1 MKSKRREFIQ
11 SATALSGGLLFGGGG
26 IHSDSAAGSITNLI
40 KIEEPFNGAVLNR
53 RHGVEVDNGLKIEV
67 KGEAPLDSNVK
78 VNGQPARRSGTKF
91 TADVILKERET
102 VITVNS
108 KGWFGEN
115 SHRVKV
121 VWDKNSFPRYGFE
134 VDDNIFF
141 YRDIARK
148 KYKSV
153 FDCFYLQG
161 LRDLNRKY
169 GTRFVLNT
177 YFTDGLEY
185 TDKPEFDLTQFP
197 DRYKSEWQ
205 DNSDWLRLT
214 FHAYS
219 NKPDRPYQYAS
230 PEKIISDMN
239 KVSAEIRRFA
249 GDQTYTPPTII
260 HWGMVQPSAYKPLA
274 DKGVKILRGYFT
286 KTASGRYDVNHNVD
300 EIRSEYLSRHDALKD
315 FDSGIVF
322 GKVDMVCNSTPLD
335 QIESVLEEVYEDD
348 NRAEIMDLMT
358 HEQYF
363 WPFYVSYIPEHF
375 ERLDKTLRWVTEHDY
390 KPVFLH
396 EGFFGAPE

>member
-11 SATALSGGLLFGGGG
+11 SATALSGGLLLGGGRF
-26 IHSDSAAGSITNLI
+26 HSGNAAGSITNLI

-53 RHGVEVDNGLKIEV
+53 RHGIEVDGGLKIEV
-67 KGEAPLDSNVK
+67 QGEAPLDSNVK
-78 VNGQPARRSGTKF
+78 VNGQLARRSGTRF
-91 TADVILKERET
+91 IADVILKGRET
-102 VITVNS
+102 VITADS

-148 KYKSV
+148 KYKSI
-153 FDCFYLQG
+153 FDCHYLQG

-185 TDKPEFDLTQFP
+185 TDKPEFNLTQFP

-230 PEKIISDMN
+230 PEKLISDMD

-249 GDQTYTPPTII
+249 GDETYTPPTII

-274 DKGVKILRGYFT
+274 DKGVKVLRGYFS
-286 KTASGRYDVNHNVD
+286 KTASGGYDVNHNVD

-335 QIESVLEEVYEDD
+335 QIEPVLEAVYGDD

-363 WPFYVSYIPEHF
+363 WPFYTSYIPEHF

-396 EGFFGAPE
+396 EGFLGAAE